1 MGRLQQT
8 CFRLSA
14 THRGEGEANDALPA
28 IEADPPTL
36 LAAPMISISDLYAVC
51 SAVRVSVPTVQR
63 THSSHSRVN
72 VTRSISHVLLT
83 Y

>member
-28 IEADPPTL
+28 IETAPPTL
-36 LAAPMISISDLYAVC
+36 LAPMISISDLYAVC
-51 SAVRVSVPTVQR
+51 SAVRVSVPTVYR

-72 VTRSISHVLLT
+72 VTRSISHALLT

>member
-28 IEADPPTL
+28 IETDPPTL
-36 LAAPMISISDLYAVC
+36 LAPMISISDLYAVC

-72 VTRSISHVLLT
+72 VTRSISHVLLK